1 MVSKEDTNVAREVI
15 HVNVIY
21 PVLNFGLTALKLFI
35 FGIVLDQLLGWHL
48 RGIVMV
54 VGPN

>member
-1 MVSKEDTNVAREVI
+1 MSKEDTNVAREVI